1 MGSLT
6 YKDFKV
12 KTDINDERLEKLKT
26 YFNLIKIWQKKFNL
40 ISQKSFESIWERHF
54 LDSYQILKLIGNKKR
69 ILDIGSGAGFP
80 AIVCA
85 ICSNNNFDL
94 VEINQKKCNFLNEV
108 KDIIGIKNIFIHHS
122 RIENLK
128 IINNF
133 DYISARAVTSLDK
146 LLKYSFKFY
155 KNGMYCIFLKGK
167 TVFKEIEI
175 AKKKFVFDFKSVN
188 SITNKDGKILL
199 IKNINKKESQ
209 EAEAPV

>member
-1 MGSLT
+1 VGSLT

-26 YFNLIKIWQKKFNL
+26 YLNLIKIWQKKFNL

-167 TVFKEIEI
+167 TVSKEIEI

-199 IKNINKKESQ
+199 IKNINKKKFFI
-209 EAEAPV
+209 

>member
-26 YFNLIKIWQKKFNL
+26 YLNLIKIWQKKFNL

-167 TVFKEIEI
+167 TVSKEIEI

-188 SITNKDGKILL
+188 SVTNKDGKILL
-199 IKNINKKESQ
+199 IKNINKKKIFI
-209 EAEAPV
+209 

>member
-1 MGSLT
+1 VGNLT

-12 KTDINDERLEKLKT
+12 KTGINDERLEKLKK
-26 YFNLIKIWQKKFNL
+26 YLNLIKMWQKKFNL

-94 VEINQKKCNFLNEV
+94 VEANKKKCNFLNEV

-128 IINNF
+128 ITNNF
-133 DYISARAVTSLDK
+133 EYISARAVASLDK

-155 KNGMYCIFLKGK
+155 KNGMYCIFLKGR
-167 TVFKEIEI
+167 TVSKEIKT
-175 AKKKFVFDFKSVN
+175 AKKFFVFHFKLVK

-199 IKNINKKESQ
+199 IKNIKKKKLFI
-209 EAEAPV
+209 

>member
-26 YFNLIKIWQKKFNL
+26 YLNLIKIWQKKFNL

-94 VEINQKKCNFLNEV
+94 VEVNQKKCNFLNEV

-167 TVFKEIEI
+167 TVSKEIEI

-199 IKNINKKESQ
+199 IKNINKKIFFI
-209 EAEAPV
+209 

>member
-199 IKNINKKESQ
+199 IKNINKKKKFI
-209 EAEAPV
+209 

>member
-1 MGSLT
+1 VGNLT

-12 KTDINDERLEKLKT
+12 KTGINDERLEKLKK
-26 YFNLIKIWQKKFNL
+26 YLNLIKMRQKKFNL

-167 TVFKEIEI
+167 TVSKEIEI

-199 IKNINKKESQ
+199 IKNINKKNFYLN
-209 EAEAPV
+209 

>member
-12 KTDINDERLEKLKT
+12 KTDINDERLEKLRT
-26 YFNLIKIWQKKFNL
+26 YLNLIKIWQKKFNL
-40 ISQKSFESIWERHF
+40 ISKKSFESIWERHF

-122 RIENLK
+122 RMENLK

-167 TVFKEIEI
+167 TVSKEIEI
-175 AKKKFVFDFKSVN
+175 AKKKFVFHFKSVK

-199 IKNINKKESQ
+199 IKNLKKKKLFI
-209 EAEAPV
+209 

>member
-167 TVFKEIEI
+167 TVSKEIEI

-199 IKNINKKESQ
+199 IKNINKKKFFI
-209 EAEAPV
+209 

>member
-1 MGSLT
+1 MGNLT

-12 KTDINDERLEKLKT
+12 KTGINDERLEKLKT
-26 YFNLIKIWQKKFNL
+26 YLNLIKIWQKKFNL

-94 VEINQKKCNFLNEV
+94 VEANKKKCNFLNEV

-155 KNGMYCIFLKGK
+155 KSGMYCIFLKGK
-167 TVFKEIEI
+167 TVSKEIEI
-175 AKKKFVFDFKSVN
+175 AKKKFDFDFKSVN

-199 IKNINKKESQ
+199 IKNINKKNFYLN
-209 EAEAPV
+209 

>member
-94 VEINQKKCNFLNEV
+94 VEVNQKKYNFLNEV

-167 TVFKEIEI
+167 TVSKEIEI
-175 AKKKFVFDFKSVN
+175 AKRKFDFDFKSVN

-199 IKNINKKESQ
+199 IKNINKKKKFI
-209 EAEAPV
+209 

>member
-26 YFNLIKIWQKKFNL
+26 YLNLIKIWQKKFNL

-94 VEINQKKCNFLNEV
+94 VEVNQKKYNFLNEV

-167 TVFKEIEI
+167 TVSKEIEI

-199 IKNINKKESQ
+199 IKNINKKKKFI
-209 EAEAPV
+209 

>member
-12 KTDINDERLEKLKT
+12 KTDINDERLEKLKA
-26 YFNLIKIWQKKFNL
+26 YLNLIKTWQKKFNL
-40 ISQKSFESIWERHF
+40 ISQKSFETIWERHF

-133 DYISARAVTSLDK
+133 DYISARAVSSLDK

-167 TVFKEIEI
+167 TVFNEIET
-175 AKKKFVFDFKSVN
+175 AKKKFIFHFKLVK

-199 IKNINKKESQ
+199 IRNIKKKKNLFKLMQ
-209 EAEAPV
+209 L

>member
-1 MGSLT
+1 VGSLT

-167 TVFKEIEI
+167 TVSKEIEI

-199 IKNINKKESQ
+199 IKNINKKNFFI
-209 EAEAPV
+209 

>member
-26 YFNLIKIWQKKFNL
+26 YLNLIKIWQKKFNL

-167 TVFKEIEI
+167 TVSKEIEI
-175 AKKKFVFDFKSVN
+175 AKKKFVFDFKSIN

-199 IKNINKKESQ
+199 IKNINKKNFYLN
-209 EAEAPV
+209 

>member
-12 KTDINDERLEKLKT
+12 KTDINDERLEKLRT
-26 YFNLIKIWQKKFNL
+26 YLNLIKIWQKKFNL
-40 ISQKSFESIWERHF
+40 ISKKSFESIWERHF

-167 TVFKEIEI
+167 TVSKEIEI
-175 AKKKFVFDFKSVN
+175 AKKKKMIFSSKYEPHE
-188 SITNKDGKILL
+188 L
-199 IKNINKKESQ
+199 IESPTLPR
-209 EAEAPV
+209 ADM

>member
-26 YFNLIKIWQKKFNL
+26 YLNLIKIWQKKFNL

-128 IINNF
+128 ITNNF
-133 DYISARAVTSLDK
+133 EYISARAVASLDK

-167 TVFKEIEI
+167 TVSKEIEI

-199 IKNINKKESQ
+199 IKNINKKKIFI
-209 EAEAPV
+209 

>member
-26 YFNLIKIWQKKFNL
+26 YLNLIKIWQKKFNL

-94 VEINQKKCNFLNEV
+94 VEVNQKKYNFLNEV

-155 KNGMYCIFLKGK
+155 KSGMYCIFLKGK
-167 TVFKEIEI
+167 TVSKEIEI
-175 AKKKFVFDFKSVN
+175 AKKKFDFDFKSVN

-199 IKNINKKESQ
+199 IKNINKKKFFI
-209 EAEAPV
+209 

>member
-26 YFNLIKIWQKKFNL
+26 YLNLIKIWQKKFNL

-94 VEINQKKCNFLNEV
+94 VEANKKKCNFLNEV

-155 KNGMYCIFLKGK
+155 KSGMYCIFLKGK

-199 IKNINKKESQ
+199 IKNINKKKKFI
-209 EAEAPV
+209 

>member
-26 YFNLIKIWQKKFNL
+26 YLNLIKIWQKKFNL

-133 DYISARAVTSLDK
+133 DYISARAVSSLDR

-167 TVFKEIEI
+167 TVSKEIEI

-199 IKNINKKESQ
+199 IKNINKKNFFI
-209 EAEAPV
+209 

>member
-1 MGSLT
+1 MCSLT

-146 LLKYSFKFY
+146 LLKYSFRFY

-167 TVFKEIEI
+167 TVSKEIEI
-175 AKKKFVFDFKSVN
+175 AKKKFVFDFKPVN

-199 IKNINKKESQ
+199 IKNINKKNFF
-209 EAEAPV
+209 V

>member
-167 TVFKEIEI
+167 TVSKEIEI

-199 IKNINKKESQ
+199 IKNINKKIFFI
-209 EAEAPV
+209 